1 MGDGGAG
8 SVIKVL
14 AIGCG
19 AIILLGV
26 IAIVG
31 LFVWIGSKPEGGVKL
46 ANEMEPYALSYLE
59 KHQLLEPGETLLA
72 YYDATMSMDGSEA
85 AILTDRRVL
94 YHKDGRTTALDLKD
108 VERIDHREEGLVGDV
123 FEIHSSRGEAV
134 KIEIAPLNQG
144 ATFKNV
150 LDAAW
155 NKARAGGPPP
165 EDPAPAPE
173 PAPAP

>member
-1 MGDGGAG
+1 M
-8 SVIKVL
+8 V
-14 AIGCG
+14 
-19 AIILLGV
+19 LLGV

-31 LFVWIGSKPEGGVKL
+31 LFVWIGSKPEAGVKL
-46 ANEMEPYALSYLE
+46 ANEMEPYALSYIE
-59 KHQLLEPGETLLA
+59 KQQLLEPGETLLA

-94 YHKDGRTTALDLKD
+94 YHKSGRTTALALKD
-108 VERIDHREEGLVGDV
+108 VERIDHREEGLAGDV
-123 FEIHSSRGEAV
+123 FEIHGTTGTAI

-165 EDPAPAPE
+165 EEPAPAPAPE